1 MGNDWVCDNI
11 HGKKKVCL
19 YLAGFRLKTQQRTG
33 GHSGTVKRQKM
44 YMNTY
49 EHVQRQTTQN
59 KKQP

>member
-1 MGNDWVCDNI
+1 MTESVTTFMA
-11 HGKKKVCL
+11 KKKVCL
-19 YLAGFRLKTQQRTG
+19 YLAGFRLKPQQNTWD
-33 GHSGTVKRQKM
+33 HSGTVKRQKKM